1 MSLIAEL
8 VGFIRDDK
16 GVRSAALT
24 FLGTTTISGAS
35 YVASNYDKM
44 LAASLSLAGL
54 AFLIWRWRKA
64 SRELF
69 CDRKGCPKRR
79 NADFSTK

>member
-1 MSLIAEL
+1 MSLLAEL

-16 GVRSAALT
+16 EVRSAALT
-24 FLGTTTISGAS
+24 FLGTTTISGVS
-35 YVASNYDKM
+35 YVASHYDKI

-54 AFLIWRWRKA
+54 LFLLWRWRKA
-64 SRELF
+64 SKQLL

-79 NADFSTK
+79 NLEYK